1 MSKRLVIK
9 LGTSVL
15 TGGTNRLN
23 RPAMVEIV
31 RQCAQL
37 RQAGYELVLCSS
49 GAVAAGRE
57 RLNFPD
63 LPATLTNKQLFA
75 AVGQSRLMLTW
86 ERLFEI
92 YGLHVGQIL
101 LTRADVEQRNR
112 YLNAR
117 DTLHAL
123 LEYGIIPVINE
134 NDAVA
139 TEEIRVGDN
148 DNLSAVT
155 AVLAQADL
163 LIMLTDQPGLFTAD
177 PRTDPNAELI
187 KEVAH
192 IDDELR
198 QLAGASGTSLGTGGM
213 VTKLQAAAVAR
224 RAGTEV
230 VIAAGKEPNVLTR
243 LVLEGEAIGTHFV
256 AEQNP
261 LESRKQWL
269 LAGAKPSGKLIVDA
283 GAVDALVNHGRSLLP
298 AGILH
303 VQGKFGRGDTLII
316 NGQDGREIGR
326 GLARYTSTD
335 LRRLVGAQSSEI
347 EERLGYT
354 YGAAAVHR
362 NDLVLTRP

>member
-1 MSKRLVIK
+1 MKRIVIK

-15 TGGTNRLN
+15 TGGTKQLN
-23 RPAMVEIV
+23 RPAMLEIV
-31 RQCAQL
+31 RQCAEL
-37 RQAGYELVLCSS
+37 REAGHEIILCSS

-63 LPATLTNKQLFA
+63 LPPTLPSKQLFA

-86 ERLFEI
+86 ERLFEM

-101 LTRADVEQRNR
+101 LTRADLEFRNR

-123 LEYGIIPVINE
+123 LEYGIIPIINE

-177 PRTDPNAELI
+177 PRTDPQAQLI
-187 KEVAH
+187 REVDQ
-192 IDDELR
+192 IDDQLR
-198 QLAGASGTSLGTGGM
+198 QLAGASGTNLGTGGM
-213 VTKLQAAAVAR
+213 ITKLQAAAVAR
-224 RAGTEV
+224 RSGTEV

-243 LVLEGEAIGTHFV
+243 LVLKGEAIGTHFTP
-256 AEQNP
+256 EQNP

-269 LAGAKPSGKLIVDA
+269 LAGAKPTGKLVVDQ
-283 GAVDALVNHGRSLLP
+283 GAVSALVNHGRSLLP
-298 AGILH
+298 AGVLH

-316 NGQDGREIGR
+316 NGQDGHEVAR
-326 GLARYTSTD
+326 GLARYTSQD
-335 LRRLVGAQSSEI
+335 MRRLLGVQSAEI

-354 YGAAAVHR
+354 YGAAVVHR
-362 NDLVLTRP
+362 NDLVLTCA